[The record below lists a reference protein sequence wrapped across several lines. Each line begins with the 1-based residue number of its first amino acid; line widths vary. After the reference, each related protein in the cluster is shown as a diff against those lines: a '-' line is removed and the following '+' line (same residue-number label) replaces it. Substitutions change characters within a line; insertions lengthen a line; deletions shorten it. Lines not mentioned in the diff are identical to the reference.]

1 MNYTSLSDLSFTPTK
16 PTRIPIQTVVPLVE
30 SFTFQTD
37 QQVQPNQPQS
47 NQPQPKACSQ
57 YGMGNI
63 TLGPGEIYTG
73 TPWCQIGI
81 VMNENRT
88 HLNNI
93 FILEARYINNLW
105 AFRVKDPLIGVYIY
119 LDTIGNGQN
128 GAYRSNDM
136 LSVPGKDGLWKVQ
149 VQVQYQQTLNIP

>member
-1 MNYTSLSDLSFTPTK
+1 MNYTSLSDLSSNQTK
-16 PTRIPIQTVVPLVE
+16 PTRIPIQTVVPQVE
-30 SFTFQTD
+30 SYTYQT
-37 QQVQPNQPQS
+37 NQPQS
-47 NQPQPKACSQ
+47 NQPNQPKACSQ

-119 LDTIGNGQN
+119 LETIGNGQN
-128 GAYRSNDM
+128 GAYRSNDT